1 MNCTKSAM
9 LDIQLIL
16 TTDLMLTTLARV
28 QSSQEVN
35 CGNLFIL
42 ENLRAKS

>member
-1 MNCTKSAM
+1 MNCTKLAM

-16 TTDLMLTTLARV
+16 TTDLRLTTLARV
-28 QSSQEVN
+28 QSSQEVK

-42 ENLRAKS
+42 KNLKAKS